1 MSKSLERSKS
11 LQNQIQTYFDDHG
24 YTIVTDISLV
34 TNKKYSLDYIC
45 SCGKTKKKN
54 FHDILTREC
63 RTCNEAKHLIIPTDY
78 SVCPSD
84 NLNELWVAVQGGF
97 ISNLGNAIN
106 FEGKALKPDKSGRYF
121 FTGKHHPSLELLIK
135 AFGIE
140 EQVFTLDRKN
150 GRDKCCLDSLFTIRG
165 DKKEERRFRYQELP
179 LFKEAIKRNLER
191 HMSKFRHTTL
201 PEFPNYIIFEDG
213 NIYNKMD
220 RNGDNFIEFTRTYII
235 SNEDDDAIASELNS
249 FGVDSKGSQGYKD
262 PVYMVDKIIMM
273 AFSPIEGKKVYSDY
287 KHIQVKHKDGN
298 ILNNHIN
305 NLTLD

>member
-106 FEGKALKPDKSGRYF
+106 FEGKRLKLDKSGKYF
-121 FTGKHHPSLELLIK
+121 LAGKQQSSSLLILK
-135 AFGIE
+135 AFGIDE
-140 EQVFTLDRKN
+140 NSVTIELTSNDTRKPLLENVIYKEQTTGF
-150 GRDKCCLDSLFTIRG
+150 
-165 DKKEERRFRYQELP
+165 RRFRYQELEI
-179 LFKEAIKRNLER
+179 FKEAVKRNLEK
-191 HMSKFRHTTL
+191 HLSKYEYKIL
-201 PEFPNYIIFEDG
+201 PELKNYLIFEDG
-213 NIYNKMD
+213 NIYYKLEK
-220 RNGDNFIEFTRTYII
+220 NGENFLYFLEKPYTSSDSEEMELFYTF
-235 SNEDDDAIASELNS
+235 SLASEQNS
-249 FGVDSKGSQGYKD
+249 RGITYR
-262 PVYMVDKIIMM
+262 VDKLVAM
-273 AFSPIEGKKVYSDY
+273 AFNPIDGKHLYGDY
-287 KHIQVKHKDGN
+287 GYPLNVRHKDGN
-298 ILNNHIN
+298 HLNNHKN
-305 NLTLD
+305 NLEWCFYP